1 MSGADAVFRRCA
13 HSTHCGTEG
22 DPWDDAAGACSPGT
36 AAPATASRAAEQGTI
51 LAATIASDQSTTPAR
66 GRCSVAPTT
75 TARDHRRAVQ
85 PPLSSRALTTSEISS
100 SSVNGTAGSAA
111 IFSAPAGNDFD
122 LISPLTD
129 QSQVTEP
136 SSVET
141 TVIKCPPLLR
151 LTTSPILNTVSSSV
165 TVMAWCG
172 ISACGLDPGGDVHR
186 LDGADRRHA
195 AARAPGLKELIRGAG
210 ISPARV
216 RVANVGRH
224 AVASCRLRR
233 RVPTWVR

>member
-66 GRCSVAPTT
+66 RRCSVAPTT

-172 ISACGLDPGGDVHR
+172 ISAV
-186 LDGADRRHA
+186 
-195 AARAPGLKELIRGAG
+195 
-210 ISPARV
+210 
-216 RVANVGRH
+216 
-224 AVASCRLRR
+224 
-233 RVPTWVR
+233 